1 MQLRDYQQD
10 LYTQIKESWGW
21 LHNVLAVAPTGSGK
35 TILFAR
41 VIADE
46 PAPCVAIAHRQEL
59 VSQISIALSIF
70 GVRHRIVGPH
80 AIIKMIV
87 QQHTD
92 LLGCSYYDPN
102 ATKAVAGVDTLVRRA
117 ESLAAWCASVRLWVQ
132 DEAHHLLTSNKWGRA
147 TAMFPNARGLGVTA
161 TPERADG
168 KGLGR
173 HADGVFDQVVTGPG
187 MRQLIQEGFLTDYRI
202 FAPPSDLDLRD
213 VKISARTGDFNPND
227 LRRSVHRSHIVGDIV
242 EHYLRLAPGLLGLTF
257 TVDVET
263 AGIISQAYNAAGVP
277 AEVVSAK
284 TPDRSRNEI
293 LRRFRRGELKQLVNV
308 DLFGEGFDAPAV
320 EVVSQGRPTESYPVY
335 AQQFGRALR
344 ILDGKERAIIIDHVG
359 NVIRHGL
366 PDAPRAMSLNRR
378 ERKRTGEPD
387 PGVIPVTACVQCAGV
402 YERIYN
408 ACPYCG
414 HIYTPALRNGPE
426 FVDGDLCE
434 LDAATLAAMRGEVER
449 IDEHPDTVLHRM
461 QRAGAPAG
469 AAFGAAKQHRLR
481 QEAQTDL
488 RHTIALWAGVQ
499 RHMGR
504 PDSES
509 YRRFYHGFG
518 VDVLTAQALGR
529 PAAVE
534 LTERI
539 RRL

>member
-10 LYTQIKESWGW
+10 LYEDIKRAWGW
-21 LHNVLAVAPTGSGK
+21 LHNILAVLPTGSGK

-41 VIADE
+41 VMADE
-46 PAPCVAIAHRQEL
+46 SGPAVAIAHRQEL
-59 VSQISIALSIF
+59 VSQISLALGCF
-70 GVRHRIVGPH
+70 GVRHRIIGPLQVV
-80 AIIKMIV
+80 KMIV
-87 QQHTD
+87 TQHTE
-92 LLGCSYYDPN
+92 LLGCSYFDPN
-102 ATKAVAGVDTLVRRA
+102 ATKAVAGVDTIVRRA
-117 ESLAAWCASVRLWVQ
+117 DSLAAWCASVRLWVQ

-147 TAMFPNARGLGVTA
+147 AALFPNARGLGVTA

-173 HADGVFDQVVTGPG
+173 HADGVFDQVIAGPCMRKLVT
-187 MRQLIQEGFLTDYRI
+187 EGYLTDYRI
-202 FAPPSDLDLRD
+202 FAPPSDLDLAD
-213 VKISARTGDFNPND
+213 VKISTRTGDFNPHD

-242 EHYLRLAPGLLGLTF
+242 EHYQRLTPGLLGLTF

-263 AGIISQAYNAAGVP
+263 AGIIAQAYRSAGVP

-284 TPDRSRNEI
+284 TPDRTRNEI
-293 LRRFRRGELKQLVNV
+293 LRRFKRGELKQLVNV
-308 DLFGEGFDAPAV
+308 DLFGEGFDVPAV
-320 EVVSQGRPTESYPVY
+320 EVVSMGRPTESYTVF

-344 ILDGKERAIIIDHVG
+344 PLENKENAVIIDHVG

-366 PDAPRAMSLNRR
+366 PDAVRAMSLDRR
-378 ERKRTGEPD
+378 ERRRRGEPD
-387 PGVIPVTACVQCAGV
+387 PGVIPVTACTECAGV
-402 YERIYN
+402 YERIYS

-414 HIYTPALRNGPE
+414 NIYEPALRSGPE

-434 LDAATLAAMRGEVER
+434 LDAATLAAMRGEVSR
-449 IDEHPDTVLHRM
+449 IDEHPDIIKDRM
-461 QRAGAPAG
+461 RNAGAPVG
-469 AAFGAAKQHRLR
+469 VFMGAAKQHRMR

-488 RHTIALWAGVQ
+488 RNTIALWAGLQ
-499 RHMGR
+499 RSLGR

-509 YRRFYHGFG
+509 YKRFYFGFG
-518 VDVLTAQALGR
+518 VDVLTAQTLGR
-529 PAAVE
+529 PAAQE